1 MWSNVIS
8 IDKSYDKEIDFILK
22 RLQCAKD
29 VSSSI
34 EESRDRMW
42 MYLASVC
49 DKQEVVEGEMLS
61 LLQDVLLCYIK
72 LRFFIS
78 RLKINKMTYAK
89 CALVSSLVHFDREFE
104 NTIVSK
110 TISKTLDYNV
120 DGLLNFRL
128 RVLKDGWQE
137 VSEVANRLLEASMGD
152 DDIFD
157 ISSFICGSDGKKS
170 RLHIVDNRL
179 YNQTIRDDIKIFNVF
194 DNDEYNLLF
203 AVISQKPSEIVIEQ
217 GRLSK
222 ELVDTLKR
230 IARVIER

>member
-8 IDKSYDKEIDFILK
+8 IDKSYDKEIDYILK

-29 VSSSI
+29 VSSSV

-49 DKQEVVEGEMLS
+49 ERQDDVEGEMVS

-72 LRFFIS
+72 LRFFMS
-78 RLKINKMTYAK
+78 RLKIGNMTYAK
-89 CALVSSLVHFDREFE
+89 CALLSSLVHFDREFE

-128 RVLKDGWQE
+128 RALKEGWQE

-152 DDIFD
+152 DDIFE
-157 ISSFICGSDGKKS
+157 ISSFICGSEGKKS
-170 RLHIVDNRL
+170 RLHIASNGL
-179 YNQTIRDDIKIFNVF
+179 YNQTIRDCVKIFNVF

-203 AVISQKPSEIVIEQ
+203 AIISQKPSEIVIE
-217 GRLSK
+217 GKEFSK
-222 ELVDTLKR
+222 EFVDTLKR
-230 IARVIER
+230 FSRVIER